1 LKKNKIFISAYSK
14 LPKGISAT
22 ELYTKT
28 AMAIIIDRNTGKIYD
43 VECTLATEV
52 AKRYIKNILTNKNIN
67 QIDSILQE
75 IDDNYFGNAKK
86 AVMAVLTNCYKRYRL
101 ICGSFDEDN

>member
-1 LKKNKIFISAYSK
+1 MKKNKIFISAYSK

-52 AKRYIKNILTNKNIN
+52 AKRYIKNILTNKNTFSKKSTAS
-67 QIDSILQE
+67 SILLNFSRQL
-75 IDDNYFGNAKK
+75 F
-86 AVMAVLTNCYKRYRL
+86 L
-101 ICGSFDEDN
+101 I

>member
-1 LKKNKIFISAYSK
+1 MKKNKIFISAYSK

-52 AKRYIKNILTNKNIN
+52 AKRYIKNILTNKIYATNKN
-67 QIDSILQE
+67 QLS
-75 IDDNYFGNAKK
+75 A
-86 AVMAVLTNCYKRYRL
+86 L
-101 ICGSFDEDN
+101 IISTF